1 MKHGQ
6 QYPYQLVV
14 ADYDGYNEQV
24 ILRSREPVMSPSWD
38 PKDSRIA
45 YVSFESKHPAIYIQN
60 YRTKQ
65 RIKVAQ
71 FNGINGNPV
80 FSPDGTRLAMVLSK
94 DGNPEIY
101 VLDIASKTLKRITNN
116 RVIDTEPSWDPSG
129 NFIYFSSERGGRP
142 QIYRVDVNNPSS
154 VARVTWDNI
163 SNLDPAVAPDGRSI
177 AFITRIDNSYRV
189 ARQELDT
196 KYMMVLTNNKFDESP
211 CFAPN
216 GSMIIYATMVR
227 GKKSLA
233 LVSSD
238 GRFQANLP
246 STSGAISAPS
256 WSPFFN

>member
-1 MKHGQ
+1 
-6 QYPYQLVV
+6 
-14 ADYDGYNEQV
+14 
-24 ILRSREPVMSPSWD
+24 
-38 PKDSRIA
+38 
-45 YVSFESKHPAIYIQN
+45 
-60 YRTKQ
+60 
-65 RIKVAQ
+65 
-71 FNGINGNPV
+71 
-80 FSPDGTRLAMVLSK
+80 MVLSK